1 MREALTAATEHALTV
16 RGTVMLEPGWCAIC
30 ASVQGDLEVRV
41 GEPRKR
47 KHRRW
52 LEANGFTHRVD
63 AWSHPLWPGAGPGV
77 AVETLAAAL
86 EHGHGLDPDTPLR
99 QVLVQPGVV
108 TAADATHADALAAA
122 FTGLDGRVHIELG
135 RPAEPLAWVAMENGE
150 LVVEVDPDSD
160 EVFGR
165 YRDPRE
171 AAEALVAHLG
181 CGEHDP
187 LFIALLDS

>member
-1 MREALTAATEHALTV
+1 MREALIAATQHALTV

-30 ASVQGDLEVRV
+30 ASVQGDLELRV
-41 GEPRKR
+41 GEPRRRKR
-47 KHRRW
+47 RRW
-52 LEANGFTHRVD
+52 LEDNGFTHRVD
-63 AWSHPLWPGAGPGV
+63 AWSHPLWAGAGPGV

-86 EHGHGLDPDTPLR
+86 EHGLGLDPDTRLR

-108 TAADATHADALAAA
+108 TAADATHADALTAA
-122 FTGLDGRVHIELG
+122 FTGLNGRVYIELG
-135 RPAEPLAWVAMENGE
+135 RPAEPLAWVAVDAGE

-171 AAEALVAHLG
+171 AADALVTRLG
-181 CGEHDP
+181 RSEHDP